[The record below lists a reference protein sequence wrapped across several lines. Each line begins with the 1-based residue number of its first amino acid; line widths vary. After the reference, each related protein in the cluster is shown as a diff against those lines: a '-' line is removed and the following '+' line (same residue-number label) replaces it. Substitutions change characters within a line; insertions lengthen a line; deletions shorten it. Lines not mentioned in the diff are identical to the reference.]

1 MDYYITA
8 AGTCHG
14 DSGKNLL
21 YPYQPTHLH
30 VYFELIF
37 FYSIAL
43 LFILYANEQN
53 FRRSSLCETAWEA
66 YSVRQ
71 VTL

>member
-21 YPYQPTHLH
+21 YPYQPTYLH

-37 FYSIAL
+37 FDSIEFL
-43 LFILYANEQN
+43 RN
-53 FRRSSLCETAWEA
+53 FKEDR
-66 YSVRQ
+66 YNFKFNV
-71 VTL
+71 